1 MTSRYFLYAA
11 LLMAAG
17 ATSCTDSRNL
27 ANKIPGRWKG
37 TSVAVAHIDG
47 MDSRAEG
54 SIECTP
60 TLTFRR
66 DGSKMHGSVDFN
78 GVYKLS
84 RNINSEYTPVAVRC
98 TASATAT
105 AKGIWKIDDDSEID
119 VSFDPATVTAE
130 IDPSSVSLSWCGIT
144 DRPDSELMALRNRI
158 APGVEDMMVEMI
170 RGNISSIHEFEEV
183 TVSGDMM
190 NMEID
195 DRMVR
200 FTRDD

>member
-1 MTSRYFLYAA
+1 
-11 LLMAAG
+11 MAAG
-17 ATSCTDSRNL
+17 AASCTDGRNL
-27 ANKIPGRWKG
+27 ANNISGRWKG
-37 TSVAVAHIDG
+37 TTVAVARNDG
-47 MDSRAEG
+47 MARGEDA

-66 DGSKMHGSVDFN
+66 DGDHMRGTVDFN
-78 GVYKLS
+78 GVYNMS
-84 RNINSEYTPVAVRC
+84 RKITSQYTPVAVRC

-105 AKGIWKIDDDSEID
+105 ARGIWKIDDDSEID

-130 IDPSSVSLSWCGIT
+130 IDPSSVSLSWYGIT

-158 APGVEDMMVEMI
+158 APGVEDMMAEMI
-170 RGNISSIHEFEEV
+170 RGNISSIHEFEDV